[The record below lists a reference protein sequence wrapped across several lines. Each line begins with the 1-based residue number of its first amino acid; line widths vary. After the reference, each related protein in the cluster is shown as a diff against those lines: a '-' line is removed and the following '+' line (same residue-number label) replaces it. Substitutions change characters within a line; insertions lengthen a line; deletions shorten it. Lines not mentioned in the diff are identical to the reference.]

1 MARTPGGTRNSG
13 WESLNYGHTSVTCA
27 TLNMKTA
34 RDSVTLEIHCLSS
47 RRTDAEC
54 CRISAPNCLEP

>member
-1 MARTPGGTRNSG
+1 MFRTPGGTRNSG
-13 WESLNYGHTSVTCA
+13 WELLNYVHTSVTCA

-34 RDSVTLEIHCLSS
+34 CDSVTLEIHCVST

-54 CRISAPNCLEP
+54 CRISAPNYMEP